1 MGEIVD
7 INSFPVKSC
16 APIKKQSAQC
26 DDIGIRISDYV
37 HDRVF
42 MITTIE
48 RQFVTART
56 YPKLVLIQPS
66 VSGSKLTLILPDGPS
81 VSVDVEELLK
91 RETGRAH
98 VWQQPVDVVDAG
110 DEAAQFISSFIL
122 GDDVGLRLVFFPK
135 DHPTRE
141 CRDHFKSYKKYMQ
154 KNDSSA
160 FADAT
165 GYMLINQASMDDLN
179 ARLGSAIKPL
189 QFRPNFVVKGP
200 EAFAE
205 DKWAWVRIGDQV
217 LFRGIKPCTR

>member
-1 MGEIVD
+1 M
-7 INSFPVKSC
+7 KSC
-16 APIKKQSAQC
+16 APIKKRSAEC
-26 DDIGIRISDYV
+26 DDLGLRISDHV

-56 YPKLVLIQPS
+56 YPKLLLIQPS
-66 VSGSKLTLILPDGPS
+66 VSGSKLTLTLPDGPS
-81 VSVDVEELLK
+81 VTVDVEELLN
-91 RETGRAH
+91 RETERAH

-110 DEAAQFISSFIL
+110 DEAARLISSFIL
-122 GDDVGLRLVFFPK
+122 GADVGLRLVFFPK
-135 DHPTRE
+135 EQPTRE
-141 CRDHFKSYKKYMQ
+141 LRDHFKGYRKYMQ
-154 KNDSSA
+154 KSDSSA

-179 ARLGSAIKPL
+179 ARLGNGSAIKPL

-205 DKWAWVRIGDQV
+205 DKWTWVRIGDEV